1 MACMLGHSTSRSP
14 KTLRVDRDFPSPVSG
29 FPILAAPSTH
39 ARRVSVHVCASTD
52 AAYIAG
58 RACSAG
64 QPRPTAAA
72 ANYRAP
78 GSSSRTSSQGALG
91 CPSRGTWP
99 ARRQTRGDRALK
111 RRSPGHSGAWRC
123 MQRAVCR
130 VRSVLQAC
138 CRRIAGDISDLRGA
152 GTRTCISM
160 VFCMLV
166 APVASCRRR
175 TCCAPARHGPSAA
188 PPAPLARH
196 APDAGRAREHT
207 GRRGA
212 HEDSGGGCM
221 QVAEGCK

>member
-14 KTLRVDRDFPSPVSG
+14 KTLRVERDFPSPVSG

-39 ARRVSVHVCASTD
+39 ARRVSVHVCASAD

-78 GSSSRTSSQGALG
+78 GSSSRSSSQVALG

-99 ARRQTRGDRALK
+99 ARRRTRGDRALK

-138 CRRIAGDISDLRGA
+138 CRRIAGDPRGA
-152 GTRTCISM
+152 GTRTCFPM
-160 VFCMLV
+160 VFCMLI
-166 APVASCRRR
+166 APVASCCRR
-175 TCCAPARHGPSAA
+175 TRCAPACHGPSAA

-196 APDAGRAREHT
+196 AEHT
-207 GRRGA
+207 GSRGA